1 MKEKKGLVGIP
12 FDSIIL
18 LFMPYILYIHVMCFS
33 KLREHKFDE
42 EKKNGEDKN
51 IKHKTQRI
59 FLYIRI
65 SPVHMRHTVYEKA
78 IKGSLMH
85 Y

>member
-42 EKKNGEDKN
+42 EKKNLSYKKKKKMERT
-51 IKHKTQRI
+51 KT
-59 FLYIRI
+59 
-65 SPVHMRHTVYEKA
+65 
-78 IKGSLMH
+78 
-85 Y
+85 

>member
-42 EKKNGEDKN
+42 EKKNLSYKKKKKKWRGQ
-51 IKHKTQRI
+51 KHKTENTKDFFI
-59 FLYIRI
+59 YKNFT
-65 SPVHMRHTVYEKA
+65 STYETYC
-78 IKGSLMH
+78 L
-85 Y
+85 